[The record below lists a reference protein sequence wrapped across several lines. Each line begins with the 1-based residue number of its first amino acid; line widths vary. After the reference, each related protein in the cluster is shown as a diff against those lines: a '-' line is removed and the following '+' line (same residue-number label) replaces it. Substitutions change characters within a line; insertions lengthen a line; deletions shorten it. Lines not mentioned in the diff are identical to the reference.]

1 MRHVDIDNLRDRGL
15 TEVLALAG
23 KKLLNCLKK
32 RDLLNSGKADKS
44 ELITLGERYL
54 HDDRFSDAIDFFEKA
69 EHFEGLTQLN
79 EQCVARGD
87 YFLCQRL
94 AKILEE
100 SPSSEEWIQLGDNAL
115 HLGKLL
121 FARSAYQLADTPEK
135 VAQVEKLLQSPAQ
148 EQSLH

>member
-1 MRHVDIDNLRDRGL
+1 MLDVDNLRDREL

-23 KKLLNCLKK
+23 KKLLSCLKK
-32 RDLLNSGKADKS
+32 RDLLSSGKADKS
-44 ELITLGERYL
+44 ELIKLGERYL
-54 HDDRFSDAIDFFEKA
+54 HEDRLSDTIDFFEKA
-69 EHFEGLTQLN
+69 EHFEGLTQLK
-79 EQCVARGD
+79 EQCVAKGD

-94 AKILEE
+94 ANILGE

-121 FARSAYQLADTPEK
+121 FARSAYQQAENPEK

-148 EQSLH
+148 EQVLH

>member
-1 MRHVDIDNLRDRGL
+1 MLDVDSLRGREL

-23 KKLLNCLKK
+23 KKLLSCLKK
-32 RDLLNSGKADKS
+32 RDLLSSGKADKS
-44 ELITLGERYL
+44 ELIKLGERYL
-54 HDDRFSDAIDFFEKA
+54 HEDRLSDTIDFFEKA
-69 EHFEGLTQLN
+69 EHFEGLTQLK
-79 EQCVARGD
+79 EQCIAKGD
-87 YFLCQRL
+87 YFLFQRI

-121 FARSAYQLADTPEK
+121 FARSAYQQAESLEK

-148 EQSLH
+148 EQVLH

>member
-1 MRHVDIDNLRDRGL
+1 MLDVDSLRDREL

-23 KKLLNCLKK
+23 KKLLSCLKK

-44 ELITLGERYL
+44 ELIKLGEPYL
-54 HDDRFSDAIDFFEKA
+54 HEDRLSDTIDFFEKA
-69 EHFEGLTQLN
+69 EHFEGLTQLK
-79 EQCVARGD
+79 EQCVAKGD
-87 YFLCQRL
+87 YFLYQRL
-94 AKILEE
+94 ANILGE

-121 FARSAYQLADTPEK
+121 FARSAYQQAESSEK

-148 EQSLH
+148 EQVLH